1 MHLISDIFSVLLWWY
16 DACFSIIKLL
26 PYLNTQGN
34 DIIDIKIKCI
44 ATCMNCLL
52 VEQVGWPHKWQG
64 IFFCLHK
71 RLIIPPGCIWLYVC
85 KDSMYDVPMK
95 WYAVI
100 QCRDDV
106 DLSSYESS
114 VQIFLYLRLWSDI
127 SIVYKKNLSF
137 ILSLMHKLLCQISSL
152 YAYQKTTQW

>member
-16 DACFSIIKLL
+16 DACFSIIKLF

-34 DIIDIKIKCI
+34 DIIDLKIKCM
-44 ATCMNCLL
+44 ATCMDCLL
-52 VEQVGWPHKWQG
+52 VEQVGWPHKWQAFFLSSQKANTTWLY
-64 IFFCLHK
+64 IF
-71 RLIIPPGCIWLYVC
+71 YVC

-137 ILSLMHKLLCQISSL
+137 ILSLIHKLLCQISSL